1 MPIAQKFHCPA
12 CGVQMVRRPG
22 GRCPACKVDVRRH
35 VQDERD
41 RETKIEKV
49 VAVLST
55 ILVVGLSLFAGGC
68 SVVEGALAYAVAGAV
83 IWYWGRRTFNLPEPK
98 SDTPDH

>member
-1 MPIAQKFHCPA
+1 MPIVQKFHCPE
-12 CGVQMVRRPG
+12 CGIEMIRRPG
-22 GRCPACKVDVRRH
+22 GRCPECKADVRRH
-35 VQDERD
+35 VQEERD

-55 ILVVGLSLFAGGC
+55 ILVVGLSVFAGGC

-83 IWYWGRRTFNLPEPK
+83 IWYWGRRTFNLPE
-98 SDTPDH
+98 S